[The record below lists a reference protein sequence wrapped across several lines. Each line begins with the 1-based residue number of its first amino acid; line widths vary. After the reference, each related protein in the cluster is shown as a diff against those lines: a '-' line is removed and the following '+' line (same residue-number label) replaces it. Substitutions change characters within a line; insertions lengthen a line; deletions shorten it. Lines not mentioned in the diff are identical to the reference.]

1 MGVKPTSIERTLG
14 STGGNKFRHILFII
28 IESAMALFAIQLVRV
43 VLGVAPWSAGQES
56 SIIPS
61 SDCVIVIHQMLNVII
76 LFISTSVWLIEFTWI
91 GHRTNNNF
99 GAGSNETV
107 LR

>member
-1 MGVKPTSIERTLG
+1 
-14 STGGNKFRHILFII
+14 
-28 IESAMALFAIQLVRV
+28 MALFAIQLVRV
-43 VLGVAPWSAGQES
+43 VLGVTTVGQEP
-56 SIIPS
+56 SIVPAT
-61 SDCVIVIHQMLNVII
+61 DCVIVINQMLNVII
-76 LFISTSVWLIEFTWI
+76 LFISTSVWLIALTWI